1 MGAVFRLTGN
11 TVMPAPGVRVL
22 RAADYAR
29 LVEANDVLAAAR
41 ERAAAMAAEAEK
53 AYEERRQAGYEDG
66 LMEGRMEQAEKMMET
81 AMQAVEYIEGV
92 EAKLVGV
99 VTSAVRKIIGELDDR
114 ECTVRVVR
122 NALNAV
128 RSQQRVLIRVS
139 PDDKDAVRTSLA
151 AMISSAPNGATFL
164 DVTADPRMKP
174 GDCILECELG
184 VLSST
189 PCWAR
194 SGSRRWPSNTSAT
207 CWKRPSATSIPWRRG
222 DVWSRW
228 WAPSSV
234 PWFPV

>member
-164 DVTADPRMKP
+164 DVTAWRPSSR
-174 GDCILECELG
+174 
-184 VLSST
+184 LSST

-222 DVWSRW
+222 DAWSRW

>member
-11 TVMPAPGVRVL
+11 TVMPAPGVPVL
-22 RAADYAR
+22 HAADYAR

-53 AYEERRQAGYEDG
+53 AYEERRQVGYEDG

-128 RSQQRVLIRVS
+128 RSQQRVLIR
-139 PDDKDAVRTSLA
+139 
-151 AMISSAPNGATFL
+151 
-164 DVTADPRMKP
+164 MKP

-184 VLSST
+184 VVDASLETQLKAIEHALLGKIRES
-189 PCWAR
+189 
-194 SGSRRWPSNTSAT
+194 
-207 CWKRPSATSIPWRRG
+207 
-222 DVWSRW
+222 
-228 WAPSSV
+228 
-234 PWFPV
+234 

>member
-53 AYEERRQAGYEDG
+53 AYEERKQAGYEDG

-81 AMQAVEYIEGV
+81 AMQDVEYIEGV

-139 PDDKDAVRTSLA
+139 PDDKDAVRASLA

-184 VLSST
+184 VVDASLETQLKAIEHALLGKIRES
-189 PCWAR
+189 
-194 SGSRRWPSNTSAT
+194 
-207 CWKRPSATSIPWRRG
+207 
-222 DVWSRW
+222 
-228 WAPSSV
+228 
-234 PWFPV
+234 

>member
-11 TVMPAPGVRVL
+11 SVMPAPGVRVL

-29 LVEANDVLAAAR
+29 LLEANDVLAAAR

-53 AYEERRQAGYEDG
+53 TYEERKQAGYEDG

-122 NALNAV
+122 NALNAASSV
-128 RSQQRVLIRVS
+128 Y
-139 PDDKDAVRTSLA
+139 
-151 AMISSAPNGATFL
+151 SSAFL
-164 DVTADPRMKP
+164 LTTRTRC
-174 GDCILECELG
+174 GH
-184 VLSST
+184 
-189 PCWAR
+189 
-194 SGSRRWPSNTSAT
+194 RW
-207 CWKRPSATSIPWRRG
+207 RP
-222 DVWSRW
+222 
-228 WAPSSV
+228 
-234 PWFPV
+234 

>member
-114 ECTVRVVR
+114 TAADLFIFPRCFVNEC
-122 NALNAV
+122 
-128 RSQQRVLIRVS
+128 SWS
-139 PDDKDAVRTSLA
+139 FRT
-151 AMISSAPNGATFL
+151 
-164 DVTADPRMKP
+164 VTALLKP
-174 GDCILECELG
+174 LG
-184 VLSST
+184 NLGCHS
-189 PCWAR
+189 CAQEYHH
-194 SGSRRWPSNTSAT
+194 
-207 CWKRPSATSIPWRRG
+207 
-222 DVWSRW
+222 
-228 WAPSSV
+228 
-234 PWFPV
+234 

>member
-11 TVMPAPGVRVL
+11 SVMPAPGVRVL

-29 LVEANDVLAAAR
+29 LLEANDVLAAAR

-53 AYEERRQAGYEDG
+53 AYEERKQAGYEDG

-122 NALNAV
+122 
-128 RSQQRVLIRVS
+128 SQQRVLIRVS
-139 PDDKDAVRTSLA
+139 PDDKDAVRASLA

-164 DVTADPRMKP
+164 DVTADPRMKS

-184 VLSST
+184 VVDASLETQLKAIEHALLGKIRES
-189 PCWAR
+189 
-194 SGSRRWPSNTSAT
+194 
-207 CWKRPSATSIPWRRG
+207 
-222 DVWSRW
+222 
-228 WAPSSV
+228 
-234 PWFPV
+234 

>member
-1 MGAVFRLTGN
+1 
-11 TVMPAPGVRVL
+11 
-22 RAADYAR
+22 
-29 LVEANDVLAAAR
+29 
-41 ERAAAMAAEAEK
+41 MAAEAEK

-139 PDDKDAVRTSLA
+139 PDDKDAVRSSLA

-184 VLSST
+184 VVDASLETQLKAIEHALLGKIRES
-189 PCWAR
+189 
-194 SGSRRWPSNTSAT
+194 
-207 CWKRPSATSIPWRRG
+207 
-222 DVWSRW
+222 
-228 WAPSSV
+228 
-234 PWFPV
+234 